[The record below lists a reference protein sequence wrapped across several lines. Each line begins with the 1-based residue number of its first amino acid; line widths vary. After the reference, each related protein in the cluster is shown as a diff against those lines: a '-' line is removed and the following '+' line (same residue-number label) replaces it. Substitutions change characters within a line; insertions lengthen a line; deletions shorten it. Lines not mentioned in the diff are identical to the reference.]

1 MLTRMRKLAFLVLP
15 EFSSLGLAAAIEPLF
30 VANWLAQER
39 LFAWTVVSADG
50 RPVRASNGAATP
62 VDGDLDAAEG
72 CGTVFVLAS
81 FESSTAARH
90 RPVLQRLRRLA
101 RFGVEI
107 GGIENGSQALA
118 EAGLLDGHSAAIH
131 WDNLTGFQERY
142 PAVHAVPQLYAVSGD
157 RITCAGAAAI
167 LDMMVAWIGRQA
179 DAGLAGEVAEHLLLG
194 RVRPPETE
202 QKTLGEPARRA
213 PDPDVARA
221 LDIMRGT
228 LDEPLPC
235 AAIAGRIGLSL
246 RQLERRFRQELGRS
260 VLSQYGLLRMA
271 KAHQLLQQTDLSVTE
286 IAFSCGF
293 PSPEYF
299 SRRYRAQFGC
309 RPSADRRQA
318 TTAPVLRR
326 KPTKTQPAK
335 PHGRHSLTGRSENS

>member
-1 MLTRMRKLAFLVLP
+1 MHRLAFLILP
-15 EFSSLGLAAAIEPLF
+15 EFSALGLAAAIEPLF
-30 VANWLAQER
+30 VANWLAQDR

-50 RPVRASNGAATP
+50 KPVRASNGAVTP
-62 VDGDLDAAEG
+62 VDGDLEAAEG
-72 CGTVFVLAS
+72 CRTIFALAS

-118 EAGLLDGHSAAIH
+118 EAGLLDGHVAAIH

-142 PAVHAVPQLYAVSGD
+142 PAVRAVPQLYAFSGD

-167 LDMMVAWIGRQA
+167 LDMMAAWIGRHG

-194 RVRPPETE
+194 RVRTPETE
-202 QKTLGEPARRA
+202 QTMLGEAARHT
-213 PDPDVARA
+213 PDAAVAQA
-221 LDIMRGT
+221 LAIMRDSI
-228 LDEPLPC
+228 DEPLPC
-235 AAIAGRIGLSL
+235 GAIADRAGLSL
-246 RQLERRFRQELGRS
+246 RQLERRFKAELGRS
-260 VLSQYGLLRMA
+260 VQSQYTLLRMA
-271 KAHQLLQQTDLSVTE
+271 KAHQLLQQTELSVTE

-309 RPSADRRQA
+309 RPSADRRQS
-318 TTAPVLRR
+318 TTAPVLRQ
-326 KPTKTQPAK
+326 KPIKTQPAK
-335 PHGRHSLTGRSENS
+335 I